1 MPDRSRRSE
10 RKRLVQQGV
19 EGGLAR
25 FRRTLTI
32 YLRSGALGKC
42 APIAAFGHGLQRTI
56 EERLVA
62 LEQGMGNVVPPV
74 QIVKLSRWS

>member
-1 MPDRSRRSE
+1 
-10 RKRLVQQGV
+10 
-19 EGGLAR
+19 
-25 FRRTLTI
+25 
-32 YLRSGALGKC
+32 
-42 APIAAFGHGLQRTI
+42 LQRTI